1 MERLHELAASQ
12 HGLVTR
18 GQLLELGGRPGTI
31 DDWARRGRLR
41 RVRPGVFSVPGS
53 AGSPTQRLMAAVL
66 AGGEGAVAS
75 HRSAA
80 WLWGLLDELT
90 LELTV
95 PPNRRPRLTGVAVHR
110 LSGVHNQRVSI
121 RRGIPTTNPLQ
132 TLVEVGAVVGLEE
145 VSEMLERGL
154 VRRLVSVP
162 GIEGELRR
170 SAGFSR
176 AGCGTLRE
184 VLARRALGAKPPDS
198 VLEHRTAAVFRRY
211 GVPKPVYQHVVRADG
226 RFIARVDFAYP
237 EWRLAVEVDGHD
249 SHATPAQ
256 LQQDLTR
263 QNLLVAAGWTVLRF
277 TWSDVIDRPELV
289 ASSIRRQL
297 ARLQAA

>member
-18 GQLLELGGRPGTI
+18 GQLLELGSRPGTI
-31 DDWARRGRLR
+31 DDWARRGRIR
-41 RVRPGVFSVPGS
+41 RVRPGVFAV
-53 AGSPTQRLMAAVL
+53 AGSGSTPVQSLMAAVL
-66 AGGEGAVAS
+66 AGGQGAVAS

-95 PPNRRPRLTGVAVHR
+95 PSNRRPRLTGVTVHR
-110 LSGVHNQRVSI
+110 LSGVQNQRVSV

-132 TLVEVGAVVGLEE
+132 TLVEVGAVVGVEE
-145 VSEMLERGL
+145 VAEMLERGL
-154 VRRLVSVP
+154 VRRLVSVA
-162 GIEGELRR
+162 GIEAEVRR
-170 SAGFSR
+170 PTGIGR
-176 AGCGTLRE
+176 PGCGKLRE
-184 VLARRALGAKPPDS
+184 VVARRALGAKPPDS
-198 VLEHRTAAVFRRY
+198 VLEQRTAALFRRY
-211 GVPKPVYQHVVRADG
+211 RVPKPVFQYVVRAGG

-237 EWRLAVEVDGHD
+237 EWCLAVEVDGHD

-256 LQQDLTR
+256 LQRDLTR

-277 TWSDVIDRPELV
+277 TWSDVMERPELV
-289 ASSIRRQL
+289 ASTIRRQL